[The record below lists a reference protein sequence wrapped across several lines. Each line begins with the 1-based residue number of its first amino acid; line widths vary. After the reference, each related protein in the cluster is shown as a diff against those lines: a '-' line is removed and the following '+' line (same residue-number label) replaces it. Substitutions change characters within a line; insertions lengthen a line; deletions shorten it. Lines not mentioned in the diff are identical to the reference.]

1 MKNVLPIKGRYV
13 CSLDTVGEEKLKRT
27 VVLQTSME
35 NKLMRQS
42 RIQYQ
47 NTQNYDPTLTGNQ
60 IKNKLNVGYLF
71 EGIFQSNFKNRRIA
85 NDFIKNPSIHLRKK
99 VFQQKWLL
107 LEMVI

>member
-60 IKNKLNVGYLF
+60 IKKLFNPKGPELSSSAVAAITILY
-71 EGIFQSNFKNRRIA
+71 FK
-85 NDFIKNPSIHLRKK
+85 FSTP
-99 VFQQKWLL
+99 
-107 LEMVI
+107 